1 VLFLQYIEEM
11 RKGDYLGNF
20 ELMLLLALIRLGD
33 NAYGVTIARELEEK
47 TGREVVLANVYAK
60 LERLEAMGY
69 VGSRLGDPTP
79 ERGGKA
85 KRYYRITA
93 SGVREAQDT
102 QRSLIKLWHGLPEL
116 RGGTA

>member
-1 VLFLQYIEEM
+1 M

-33 NAYGVTIARELEEK
+33 NAYGVTIASELEEK
-47 TGREVVLANVYAK
+47 TGHEVILANVYAK
-60 LERLEAMGY
+60 LERLEKMGY
-69 VGSRLGDPTP
+69 AGSKLGDPTP

-85 KRYYRITA
+85 KRYFHVT
-93 SGVREAQDT
+93 SKGVRKVQET
-102 QRSLIKLWHGLPEL
+102 QRSLIKLWHGLPQL